1 MDYLFFFI
9 IAFLAISLFI
19 LFRKKKVMNEN
30 IDLEK
35 IAKEI
40 IYHHGLSSN
49 TVRGFSCYI
58 PDRAPFPAT
67 EGLLLWSF
75 SKTYKR
81 IETQIQKYSSTA
93 RTFRMEEMLDLSNEK
108 YENEFIKFIQEYLS
122 ALKKIGIFHPIGDG
136 IKLFGKVV
144 VFNLAADLNSF
155 LLYPNKLREL
165 ELVTI
170 NNPIIKYC
178 ENSGY
183 FIFKNKDELITDKY
197 LIK

>member
-1 MDYLFFFI
+1 
-9 IAFLAISLFI
+9 
-19 LFRKKKVMNEN
+19 MNKN
-30 IDLEK
+30 IQD

-40 IYHHGLSSN
+40 INHHGFSSN

-58 PDRAPFPAT
+58 PDRTPFPTT

-93 RTFRMEEMLDLSNEK
+93 RIFRMEEMLKLSNEN

-122 ALKKIGIFHPIGDG
+122 ELKKIGNFHPIGNG
-136 IKLFGKVV
+136 IKLFGKVD

-155 LLYPNKLREL
+155 LQPRNELREL
-165 ELVTI
+165 EFVTI
-170 NNPIIKYC
+170 NNPIVKFC
-178 ENSGY
+178 EESGY
-183 FIFKNKDELITDKY
+183 FSCRNKDDLITDK
-197 LIK
+197 